1 MRSIYHWII
10 GGQLTPEDNLHEWSR
25 IKLFINISVTLVVIG
40 SLVSI
45 AALILGTHAILV
57 PGMGNAVL
65 ATIAI
70 ALLKFGKIK
79 AAEIFY
85 FSSLFILLFG
95 NLIFNEGT
103 MHAGSPFWVMLLN
116 ILVTY
121 IMGLRWGIVFMIMS
135 AFGFSYY
142 MVEVYPHTLEIVNQ
156 LPAAT
161 YYSVIHE
168 TLIALFLLGY
178 VLYIILS
185 TSKRSD
191 EILKQKNTAL
201 TERNRIIVK
210 NDEEKTVMLKEIH
223 HRVKNNL
230 QVIISLMRLQ
240 MSNQTE
246 EENKKYQEMINR
258 VLTMALIHEKI
269 YQSEDLSQ
277 IMLKQYFNDLTED
290 ILHSYQVDTNV
301 ELDLRIDVDKVGM
314 KSLVPIALIFNELF
328 SNSLKH
334 AFDGM
339 SEGRVHFQLFS
350 IDENHIGMSY
360 SDSGN
365 WKEPSRTS
373 SLGLELVASLTNQL
387 DGYMEFTSD
396 PSTRYSFELEV
407 ENLA

>member
-10 GGQLTPEDNLHEWSR
+10 GDQLSPEDNLHEWSR
-25 IKLFINISVTLVVIG
+25 IKLFINISVTLFVIG
-40 SLVSI
+40 LLVSVVAI
-45 AALILGTHAILV
+45 IVGTYPVLIPGLGNT
-57 PGMGNAVL
+57 VL
-65 ATIAI
+65 AGI
-70 ALLKFGKIK
+70 ALMFLKFRMIK
-79 AAEIFY
+79 VAETFY

-121 IMGLRWGIVFMIMS
+121 IMGIRWGVVFMS
-135 AFGFSYY
+135 LSVLGFSYY
-142 MVEVYPHTLEIVNQ
+142 MVEVFPHTLEIVNS

-191 EILKQKNTAL
+191 EILKQKNAAL

-240 MSNQTE
+240 MSNQTD

-290 ILHSYQVDTNV
+290 LLQSYQLDTEV
-301 ELDLRIDVDKVGM
+301 ELDLKIEIDKIAM
-314 KSLVPIALIFNELF
+314 KSLVPVALIFNELF

-334 AFDGM
+334 AFPEMSKGQVKFHLYSLGDNKVGM
-339 SEGRVHFQLFS
+339 VY
-350 IDENHIGMSY
+350 IDNGQ
-360 SDSGN
+360 
-365 WKEPSRTS
+365 WKEPVNDS
-373 SLGLELVASLTNQL
+373 SLGLELVRSLTSQL
-387 DGYMEFTSD
+387 DGELNFKTTPETSFI
-396 PSTRYSFELEV
+396 FELEV
-407 ENLA
+407 DGF

>member
-1 MRSIYHWII
+1 MKSIYHWII
-10 GGQLTPEDNLHEWSR
+10 GDQLSPEDNLHEWSR
-25 IKLFINISVTLVVIG
+25 LKLFINISVALVVIG

-57 PGMGNAVL
+57 PGLGNTIL
-65 ATIAI
+65 ALIAI
-70 ALLKFGKIK
+70 TFLKLRMIK
-79 AAEIFY
+79 VAEIFY

-116 ILVTY
+116 ILVAY
-121 IMGLRWGIVFMIMS
+121 IMGIRWGIVFMTLS
-135 AFGFSYY
+135 ALGFGYY
-142 MVEVYPHTLEIVNQ
+142 MIEVFPRTLEIVNT
-156 LPAAT
+156 LPKAT

-191 EILKQKNTAL
+191 TILKQKNSAL
-201 TERNRIIVK
+201 TERNRIILK
-210 NDEEKTVMLKEIH
+210 NDEEKTIMLKEIH

-240 MSNQTE
+240 MGNQSE
-246 EENKKYQEMINR
+246 KENRKYQEMINR

-277 IMLKQYFNDLTED
+277 IMLNQYFQDLTDD
-290 ILHSYQVDTNV
+290 ILNSYEVDTKV
-301 ELDLRIDVDKVGM
+301 DLELRIEVDKVGM
-314 KSLVPIALIFNELF
+314 KSMVPIALIFNELF

-334 AFDGM
+334 AFGDSVKG
-339 SEGRVHFQLFS
+339 VVQFYLYS
-350 IDENHIGMSY
+350 IGTDKIGMEY
-360 SDSGN
+360 SDNGQ
-365 WKEPSRTS
+365 WKEPEGNN
-373 SLGLELVASLTNQL
+373 SLGLELVRSLTSQL
-387 DGYMEFTSD
+387 DG
-396 PSTRYSFELEV
+396 ELEFSSAPV
-407 ENLA
+407 TKFSFVLEIDNY